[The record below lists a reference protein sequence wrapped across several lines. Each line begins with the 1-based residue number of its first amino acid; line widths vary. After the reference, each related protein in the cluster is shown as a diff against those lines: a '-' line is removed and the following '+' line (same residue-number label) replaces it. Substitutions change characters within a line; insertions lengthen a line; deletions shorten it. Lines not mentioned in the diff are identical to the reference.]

1 MPTPENGKNIEE
13 MYWDRVRKSPPEVRM
28 RRCFSMFHDSY
39 QNMASI
45 FQREN
50 PAMSLRE
57 IRIAIAKRLY
67 GGDPR
72 TMKLIEMA
80 ENDLNKE

>member
-1 MPTPENGKNIEE
+1 
-13 MYWDRVRKSPPEVRM
+13 
-28 RRCFSMFHDSY
+28 
-39 QNMASI
+39 
-45 FQREN
+45 
-50 PAMSLRE
+50 MSLRE